1 MPSCRA
7 LGSASSRSRI
17 FSVSSAVAPRCSRSS
32 PRGPNATF
40 AFACVATAPALA
52 LAYGT
57 TLPTLKNRDATA
69 TPSSFVFGSRA
80 TMEKVATSCAYAV
93 VARKRKARIALRI
106 RGDFMRK
113 KNRAP
118 AFTGA
123 RFRWRREFRLAGLD
137 AAAVRVRP
145 LVLVAEAAGAD
156 ERRRGPRALVVGF
169 VAATIEPRI
178 AEGVGDGL
186 TGLVANEMLLVERRV
201 AERLATRATSPRLDR
216 VLHVLAGAVDVVAV
230 IRAVGQIRAAARS
243 RRTAGRIRTAR
254 DEHFVDGVVVG
265 RSL

>member
-1 MPSCRA
+1 MPTCRA

-17 FSVSSAVAPRCSRSS
+17 FSVSSAVAPRCSSSS

-93 VARKRKARIALRI
+93 VARNRKARIALRMGRFYAQKI
-106 RGDFMRK
+106 EPRLL
-113 KNRAP
+113 
-118 AFTGA
+118 TGA
-123 RFRWRREFRLAGLD
+123 RFRWRREFGLAGLD

-186 TGLVANEMLLVERRV
+186 TGLVADEMLLVERRV